1 MCKGVK
7 KDYHTFFVIL
17 FVLICFTGA
26 IISFSHYDF
35 EWYVILSSSLGISI
49 LILGLGILTVNI
61 IHTKQRLL
69 ENNNTNN
76 MNNMNNMNSMLV

>member
-7 KDYHTFFVIL
+7 KDCHTYFVIL
-17 FVLICFTGA
+17 FVIISFAGA
-26 IISFSHYDF
+26 IISFSHSDF

-49 LILGLGILTVNI
+49 LTLGLGIISVNI

-76 MNNMNNMNSMLV
+76 NTNNTNSMLV